1 MAPDPG
7 NVLTVLLVEGP
18 TEEIFYGRVKAEH
31 LDHACSVKIECIE
44 GLYNVNTKILQ
55 ALTTK
60 HKDQRVRAYCC
71 LDRESRYASVPVFDL
86 GFIRR
91 DLRQKGA
98 SNVLSVDAIIATRM
112 IESCFFYDV
121 AGIYAHLRVPRAQ
134 RQPKKYRPPEKFCVE
149 DLKDLFRRYGKNYIE
164 GDRAENFINK
174 LDLKKIVRECAS
186 LRDGI
191 NLILRRGRS

>member
-1 MAPDPG
+1 
-7 NVLTVLLVEGP
+7 
-18 TEEIFYGRVKAEH
+18 
-31 LDHACSVKIECIE
+31 
-44 GLYNVNTKILQ
+44 
-55 ALTTK
+55 
-60 HKDQRVRAYCC
+60 
-71 LDRESRYASVPVFDL
+71 
-86 GFIRR
+86 
-91 DLRQKGA
+91 
-98 SNVLSVDAIIATRM
+98 M